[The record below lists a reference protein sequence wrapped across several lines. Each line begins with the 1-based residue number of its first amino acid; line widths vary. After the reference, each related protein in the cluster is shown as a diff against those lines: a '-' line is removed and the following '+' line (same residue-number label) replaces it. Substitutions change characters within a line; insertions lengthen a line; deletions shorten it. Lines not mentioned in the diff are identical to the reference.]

1 MRSGNETLGHVVVQ
15 RRHDVA
21 GGTRRGSAEVRRHIA
36 RAAVR
41 TAGVLL
47 ALVLLAAPLPASAAG
62 RVALVVGNS
71 TYEHIGRLPNP
82 ANDAADLSAALRRL
96 GFDVTVAQ
104 DAGRPALTEAL
115 RAFTRRSAGAD
126 VALVFYAGHGME
138 MDGVNYL
145 LPVDARLERDTDV
158 RYETVTLDDVL
169 ASTAGA
175 GLRLVI
181 LDACRNNPLARSMTR
196 TVRTR
201 NVSNGSFG
209 DLDDALLG
217 DETLVAYSAE
227 AGTVADDGAGRNSPY
242 AAALLAHLEERLEVG
257 MLFRRVRE
265 RVLNATDG
273 RQRPHEY
280 HSLLREHYLG
290 VAPAG
295 GLASAGGTA
304 GPAAAVAAS
313 GSSPVLA
320 QQETVF
326 WESVRESANPAELEA
341 YLARWPNGVYAPLAR
356 TRVAALRPA
365 VVDLPIV
372 RQQDDQ
378 AVRRAIRDGVI
389 GRLGVVWERDA
400 VVSRVVEG
408 GPAESAGMRA
418 GDIIQM
424 YDGRPIGNSEEL
436 TDLLIPTSP
445 GATVPIEVVRDAQRL
460 TFDVTIGRDDYP
472 RCLEDRT
479 KRVEAP
485 SSTAGRLNDN
495 FDTDCFRIDLREG
508 GLLTVNTDGGTDTV
522 GRLVGNDLDVSDDDA
537 FGSRN
542 FHIRRDVLPG
552 SYYVVVSGYS
562 GATGDY
568 ILKVRQQDLEVF
580 RDCPDCPEMVVIPAG
595 EFQMGS
601 DRNDDEAND
610 FERPRHRVSVGQF
623 ALGRYEVTRAEYEAF
638 VSATGH
644 SDGRRCRTDDGRGNW
659 EWRWRNGASWRDPRF
674 PQGDDHPVV
683 CVSWEDAQSY
693 VRWLSRKT
701 GERYRLPS
709 EAEWEYAARAGTET
723 RWYWG
728 DSPSGQCG
736 RANGADA
743 FLRRKYRRVEGLDFD
758 HAVSCDDGMAHTAPA
773 GSYDANAFGLFDV
786 LGNVW
791 EWTEDCMNR
800 NYARAPND
808 GSAWTRGD
816 CGRRVIRG
824 GSWSRASRRL
834 RAAERAFEA
843 AGDRIG
849 HAGFRVSRTLD

>member
-1 MRSGNETLGHVVVQ
+1 MRSESETFGHVVVR

-21 GGTRRGSAEVRRHIA
+21 GGTRRGSANEDVRRHVTA
-36 RAAVR
+36 PTVR
-41 TAGVLL
+41 SAGALL

-104 DAGRPALTEAL
+104 DAGRTALTEAL

-169 ASTAGA
+169 ASTSGA
-175 GLRLVI
+175 SLRLVI

-201 NVSNGSFG
+201 NVSNGAFG

-290 VAPAG
+290 VAPVGG
-295 GLASAGGTA
+295 GLASAS
-304 GPAAAVAAS
+304 VAAS

-326 WESVRESANPAELEA
+326 WESVRESANAAELEA

-365 VVDLPIV
+365 AVVDPLDPPTV
-372 RQQDDQ
+372 RRQDDQ
-378 AVRRAIRDGVI
+378 AVRRAIRDGAI
-389 GRLGVVWERDA
+389 GWLGVSWGREDGF
-400 VVSRVVEG
+400 VSGVVEG

-418 GDIIQM
+418 GDIVQA
-424 YDGRPIGNSEEL
+424 YDGKPIGKWEEVR
-436 TDLLIPTSP
+436 DLLILTSP
-445 GATVPIEVVRDAQRL
+445 GTTVPIDVVRDAHSL
-460 TFDVTIGRDDYP
+460 NFDVTIGRDDYP
-472 RCLEDRT
+472 GNCHEDRT
-479 KRVEAP
+479 RRVGAP
-485 SSTAGRLNDN
+485 SSTTGRLNNNSDV
-495 FDTDCFRIDLREG
+495 DCFRIDLREG
-508 GLLTVNTDGGTDTV
+508 GLLTVDTDGGTDTV
-522 GRLVGNDLDVSDDDA
+522 GRLAGNDLDVSDDDES
-537 FGSRN
+537 GSRN
-542 FHIRRDVLPG
+542 FHIRKDVPPG
-552 SYYVVVSGYS
+552 SYYVRVSGYG

-568 ILKVRQQDLEVF
+568 ILNVRLDLPIADTRRQDLEVF
-580 RDCPDCPEMVVIPAG
+580 RDCADCPEMVVIPAG
-595 EFQMGS
+595 EFLMGS
-601 DRNDDEAND
+601 PRSEDHRDNDES
-610 FERPRHRVSVGQF
+610 PQHRVTIAQRFAVGV
-623 ALGRYEVTRAEYEAF
+623 YEVTIGEWGAC
-638 VSATGH
+638 VSAGACT
-644 SDGRRCRTDDGRGNW
+644 TDENRPNRG
-659 EWRWRNGASWRDPRF
+659 ERF
-674 PQGDDHPVV
+674 PVEHVSFHDAQAY
-683 CVSWEDAQSY
+683 VSW
-693 VRWLSRKT
+693 LSEET
-701 GERYRLPS
+701 GRHYRLLS
-709 EAEWEYAARAGTET
+709 EAEWEYVARAGTT
-723 RWYWG
+723 TARYWG
-728 DSPSGQCG
+728 TRPMEEH
-736 RANGADA
+736 ANW
-743 FLRRKYRRVEGLDFD
+743 R
-758 HAVSCDDGMAHTAPA
+758 DGIFSYGGTDGHA
-773 GSYDANAFGLFDV
+773 GSAPVGSWPPNDFGLHEV
-786 LGNVW
+786 LGNIS
-791 EWTEDCMNR
+791 EWVEDCWHGS
-800 NYARAPND
+800 YVGAPTD
-808 GSAWTRGD
+808 GSAWTRGGQ
-816 CGRRVIRG
+816 CGDRVLRG
-824 GSWSRASRRL
+824 GGYMNPDHDLRTADRRKEDADDRHWS
-834 RAAERAFEA
+834 F
-843 AGDRIG
+843 
-849 HAGFRVSRTLD
+849 GFRVARTFD

>member
-1 MRSGNETLGHVVVQ
+1 MDELLTGSVYGSGG
-15 RRHDVA
+15 
-21 GGTRRGSAEVRRHIA
+21 
-36 RAAVR
+36 AAVSR
-41 TAGVLL
+41 GLVPLAAGVLL

-104 DAGRPALTEAL
+104 DAGRTALTEAL
-115 RAFTRRSAGAD
+115 RAFTRRSTGAD

-169 ASTAGA
+169 ASTSGA

-201 NVSNGSFG
+201 NVSNGAFG

-280 HSLLREHYLG
+280 HSLLGEHYLG
-290 VAPAG
+290 VAPVGG
-295 GLASAGGTA
+295 GLASAGGA
-304 GPAAAVAAS
+304 GGPAASVAAR

-356 TRVAALRPA
+356 TRVATLRPA
-365 VVDLPIV
+365 AAVDP
-372 RQQDDQ
+372 
-378 AVRRAIRDGVI
+378 
-389 GRLGVVWERDA
+389 
-400 VVSRVVEG
+400 
-408 GPAESAGMRA
+408 
-418 GDIIQM
+418 
-424 YDGRPIGNSEEL
+424 
-436 TDLLIPTSP
+436 PT
-445 GATVPIEVVRDAQRL
+445 
-460 TFDVTIGRDDYP
+460 
-472 RCLEDRT
+472 
-479 KRVEAP
+479 
-485 SSTAGRLNDN
+485 TA
-495 FDTDCFRIDLREG
+495 DT
-508 GLLTVNTDGGTDTV
+508 
-522 GRLVGNDLDVSDDDA
+522 
-537 FGSRN
+537 
-542 FHIRRDVLPG
+542 
-552 SYYVVVSGYS
+552 
-562 GATGDY
+562 
-568 ILKVRQQDLEVF
+568 RQQDLEVF

-595 EFQMGS
+595 EFWMGS
-601 DRNDDEAND
+601 GSEDDEAWAP
-610 FERPRHRVSVGQF
+610 ERPRHRVSVGWF
-623 ALGRYEVTRAEYEAF
+623 ALGRYEVTLAEYEAF

-644 SDGRRCRTDDGRGNW
+644 SSDDSGCLTDDGRGNW

-683 CVSWEDAQSY
+683 CVNWEDAQSY

-723 RWYWG
+723 RRYWG
-728 DSPSGQCG
+728 ESSSGQCMH
-736 RANGADA
+736 ANGADA
-743 FLRRKYRRVEGLDFD
+743 SLRRQYQRVEQFRWDERGGRSP
-758 HAVSCDDGMAHTAPA
+758 VSCDDGMAHTAPV
-773 GSYDANAFGLFDV
+773 GSYEANAFGLFDV

-791 EWTEDCMNR
+791 ELTEDCWNE
-800 NYARAPND
+800 NYARAPD
-808 GSAWTRGD
+808 GGLAWTRGE
-816 CGRRVIRG
+816 CGRRVVRG
-824 GSWSRASRRL
+824 GSWFEGSRVIRSAARRRL
-834 RAAERAFEA
+834 HRSGEFR
-843 AGDRIG
+843 RTSV
-849 HAGFRVSRTLD
+849 AGFRVSRTLD

>member
-1 MRSGNETLGHVVVQ
+1 MDDLLTGSVYGSGGRAVVS
-15 RRHDVA
+15 
-21 GGTRRGSAEVRRHIA
+21 RGLASLAP
-36 RAAVR
+36 
-41 TAGVLL
+41 GVLL
-47 ALVLLAAPLPASAAG
+47 ALVLLAAPWPASAAG

-96 GFDVTVAQ
+96 GFDVTVAR
-104 DAGRPALTEAL
+104 DAGRTALTEAL
-115 RAFTRRSAGAD
+115 RVFTRRSAGAD

-145 LPVDARLERDTDV
+145 LPVDARVERDTDL

-175 GLRLVI
+175 GLRVVI
-181 LDACRNNPLARSMTR
+181 LDACRDNPLARSMTR
-196 TVRTR
+196 TVRSR
-201 NVSNGSFG
+201 SVSNGAFG
-209 DLDDALLG
+209 ELDEALLG
-217 DETLVAYSAE
+217 DETLVAYSAA
-227 AGTVADDGAGRNSPY
+227 AGTTADDGAGRNSPY

-280 HSLLREHYLG
+280 HSLLGEHYLG
-290 VAPAG
+290 VAPVGG
-295 GLASAGGTA
+295 GLASVGDGAG
-304 GPAAAVAAS
+304 GPAASVAAR

-326 WESVRESANPAELEA
+326 WESVRESANAAELEA

-356 TRVAALRPA
+356 TRVAALRSAAAVDPPA
-365 VVDLPIV
+365 TADT
-372 RQQDDQ
+372 RQQD
-378 AVRRAIRDGVI
+378 R
-389 GRLGVVWERDA
+389 
-400 VVSRVVEG
+400 
-408 GPAESAGMRA
+408 
-418 GDIIQM
+418 
-424 YDGRPIGNSEEL
+424 
-436 TDLLIPTSP
+436 
-445 GATVPIEVVRDAQRL
+445 
-460 TFDVTIGRDDYP
+460 
-472 RCLEDRT
+472 
-479 KRVEAP
+479 
-485 SSTAGRLNDN
+485 
-495 FDTDCFRIDLREG
+495 
-508 GLLTVNTDGGTDTV
+508 
-522 GRLVGNDLDVSDDDA
+522 
-537 FGSRN
+537 
-542 FHIRRDVLPG
+542 
-552 SYYVVVSGYS
+552 
-562 GATGDY
+562 
-568 ILKVRQQDLEVF
+568 EVF

-601 DRNDDEAND
+601 DRNDDWGQGS
-610 FERPRHRVSVGQF
+610 ERPRHRVSVGRF
-623 ALGRYEVTRAEYEAF
+623 ALGRYEVTRAEYAAF

-644 SDGRRCRTDDGRGNW
+644 PDGSRCWTDDGRGNW

-791 EWTEDCMNR
+791 EWTEDCWNE
-800 NYARAPND
+800 NYARAPDD

-816 CGRRVIRG
+816 CGRRVLRG
-824 GSWSRASRRL
+824 GSWGNAPRNLRSANRGTTATGARL
-834 RAAERAFEA
+834 VS
-843 AGDRIG
+843 
-849 HAGFRVSRTLD
+849 AGFRVSRTLD

>member
-1 MRSGNETLGHVVVQ
+1 MRSESEPWVVSWLGS
-15 RRHDVA
+15 
-21 GGTRRGSAEVRRHIA
+21 GTRLPAGRGARRRFSEVRRHVA
-36 RAAVR
+36 RATVR
-41 TAGVLL
+41 SAGVLL

-71 TYEHIGRLPNP
+71 TYEYIGRLPNP

-104 DAGRPALTEAL
+104 DAGRTALTEAL
-115 RAFTRRSAGAD
+115 RAFTRRSTGAD

-169 ASTAGA
+169 ASTSGA
-175 GLRLVI
+175 SLRLVI

-201 NVSNGSFG
+201 NVSNGAFG

-280 HSLLREHYLG
+280 HSLLGEHYLG
-290 VAPAG
+290 VAPVGG
-295 GLASAGGTA
+295 GLAAAGGA
-304 GPAAAVAAS
+304 GVPAASVAAR

-356 TRVAALRPA
+356 TRVATLRPA
-365 VVDLPIV
+365 AAVDP
-372 RQQDDQ
+372 
-378 AVRRAIRDGVI
+378 
-389 GRLGVVWERDA
+389 
-400 VVSRVVEG
+400 
-408 GPAESAGMRA
+408 
-418 GDIIQM
+418 
-424 YDGRPIGNSEEL
+424 
-436 TDLLIPTSP
+436 PT
-445 GATVPIEVVRDAQRL
+445 T
-460 TFDVTIGRDDYP
+460 
-472 RCLEDRT
+472 
-479 KRVEAP
+479 
-485 SSTAGRLNDN
+485 
-495 FDTDCFRIDLREG
+495 
-508 GLLTVNTDGGTDTV
+508 TDT
-522 GRLVGNDLDVSDDDA
+522 
-537 FGSRN
+537 
-542 FHIRRDVLPG
+542 
-552 SYYVVVSGYS
+552 
-562 GATGDY
+562 
-568 ILKVRQQDLEVF
+568 RQQDLEVF
-580 RDCPDCPEMVVIPAG
+580 RDCPDCPEMVVVPAG
-595 EFQMGS
+595 TFRMGS
-601 DRNDDEAND
+601 DRDDD
-610 FERPRHRVSVGQF
+610 WGRGDERPQHRVSVGRF

-644 SDGRRCRTDDGRGNW
+644 SDGSRCVTDDGRGNW
-659 EWRWRNGASWRDPRF
+659 EWRGRNGASWRDPRF

-683 CVSWEDAQSY
+683 CVSWEDVQSY

-701 GERYRLPS
+701 GESYRLPS
-709 EAEWEYAARAGTET
+709 EAEWEYAARAGTGT
-723 RWYWG
+723 RRYWG

-743 FLRRKYRRVEGLDFD
+743 SLRRQYRRVQGLDFD
-758 HAVSCDDGMAHTAPA
+758 HVMSCDDGMAHTAPA
-773 GSYDANAFGLFDV
+773 GSYEANVFGLFDV

-791 EWTEDCMNR
+791 EWTEDCWHE
-800 NYARAPND
+800 NYARAPSD
-808 GSAWTRGD
+808 GSAWTRGGE
-816 CGRRVIRG
+816 CGRRVLRG
-824 GSWSRASRRL
+824 GSWDDYPRLLRSADRR
-834 RAAERAFEA
+834 RSTTGRRS
-843 AGDRIG
+843 GY
-849 HAGFRVSRTLD
+849 AGFRVSRTLD